1 MDTYM
6 LRILILIMEIVFVCE
21 IIYNIFYFLHNY
33 IYRQLCYYY
42 IKSKTVMKITLTI
55 LSFYY

>member
-6 LRILILIMEIVFVCE
+6 LRILILIMEIMFVCE

-33 IYRQLCYYY
+33 IYRQFGYYY